1 MGPLLVNLLVSA
13 LLALATP
20 DAADP
25 GRDQE
30 LLNQGKL
37 ALFDKKWDEARAIF
51 ERVIQSFPKSTLVP
65 QASFF
70 AARCLQQQGKE
81 AEALKAYEQFLQK
94 HSGEPFLP
102 SEARNAVVELAV
114 SLAEKGDGSY
124 KDRVVAALN
133 DPRKEVR
140 YFAAI
145 RGSYLSDRK
154 VASLA
159 TPVLLEILDKE
170 KERELVD
177 RAKIALLRIDPNGL
191 QPQRGP
197 SEREKSDGGS
207 GPRMFHIL
215 IRENGAKE
223 PTVELNLPLSLA
235 ELALSALSASQKG
248 ELRRKGFDVDN
259 AWESL
264 KRMGRSDILTIR
276 DHDALIKIWIE

>member
-13 LLALATP
+13 VLALATP

-81 AEALKAYEQFLQK
+81 VEALKAYEQFLQK

-159 TPVLLEILDKE
+159 TPVLREIVDKE
-170 KERELVD
+170 KERELDD
-177 RAKIALLRIDPNGL
+177 RAKIALLRIDPNAL
-191 QPQRGP
+191 QLQRGP
-197 SEREKSDGGS
+197 SERDGGS

-223 PTVELNLPLSLA
+223 PTVELNLPISLA

-276 DHDALIKIWIE
+276 DRNALIKIWIE